1 MLIENLVIYTRKP
14 YEDSNGRMIY
24 HGYMLPKESDHYS
37 AQHWSGWDK
46 GDGTATMISFADE
59 NGGKTFP
66 TFKDIEIQSLHY
78 RGNGGRAYQVIFPI
92 EENENFYI
100 KCDLREDTLMDAIF
114 TQGIEKGGK
123 LNGEY
128 AFIRNGS
135 QTNLVLV
142 GSKVYETAKAIT
154 QKKKEARKI
163 TNKELKIGYEYSTP
177 NGHKDIYLGAYYQI
191 EAHSFGGDGGNVKT
205 SSTPKTIHVFMRHYK
220 NFSNFHSFEFK
231 KTQSYTLESEQPVYT
246 EEEAKKLF
254 IEQYINVTKDNFEKN
269 LKNLEDCFMKYYEQY
284 QERSNDVYRST
295 YKWDCERKLR
305 EDLKFYRE
313 QAYENHRLSIINED
327 KKQVVLDKEY
337 VRTRVEEA
345 IKRGEESIA
354 EYDFFKGEKF

>member
-14 YEDSNGRMIY
+14 YEDSKGRMIY

-46 GDGTATMISFADE
+46 GDGTATMIDFAED
-59 NGGKTFP
+59 GKTFP
-66 TFKDIEIQSLHY
+66 TFKGVTIKSLHH

-100 KCDLREDTLMDAIF
+100 KCDLREDALMDTIF

-123 LNGEY
+123 LNGEF
-128 AFIRNGS
+128 AFIKSGS

-142 GSKVYETAKAIT
+142 GSKDYETAKSIT

-177 NGHKDIYLGAYYQI
+177 SGHKDIYLGAYYQI
-191 EAHSFGGDGGNVKT
+191 EAHSFGGQGGSVKT
-205 SSTPKTIHVFMRHYK
+205 SDTPKTIHVFVRGMNSSYK
-220 NFSNFHSFEFK
+220 WFEFK
-231 KTQSYTLESEQPVYT
+231 KTQSYTLESDNPVLS
-246 EEEAKKLF
+246 EEEAKAYF
-254 IEQYINVTKDNFEKN
+254 IEHYINQSKRKFEEAIKEIEGSYLKWYQKSLNEKGYHKWHFEK
-269 LKNLEDCFMKYYEQY
+269 
-284 QERSNDVYRST
+284 
-295 YKWDCERKLR
+295 KLR
-305 EDLKFYRE
+305 EDLSYYRE
-313 QAYENHRLSIINED
+313 QAHKYYRQSIINED
-327 KKQVVLDKEY
+327 KKKVVLDKEY

-345 IKRGEESIA
+345 SKRGEESIA
-354 EYDFFKGEKF
+354 KYDFLNSHLTQK